1 LSGFAPAAVAL
12 IYAFLARKG
21 VIRSLLEIFLMEHDG
36 DRIDYSACVD
46 VFLWPVGTVAG
57 NAVIAHSHQNLGGR
71 VTASLSLERVPARR
85 ISRSLG
91 LAMGSPVS
99 TMPQNDFRTTWKT
112 NRMNS
117 MLAQEKTFSSLLR
130 DSIGDG
136 IRGALGQAILGVL
149 SDQGLFDKA
158 SNPKEFH
165 AKLQSVFGN
174 GAIVIERVII
184 KDLFRKLNISYTS
197 QGPFDYREALER
209 AREACVVEART

>member
-1 LSGFAPAAVAL
+1 
-12 IYAFLARKG
+12 
-21 VIRSLLEIFLMEHDG
+21 
-36 DRIDYSACVD
+36 
-46 VFLWPVGTVAG
+46 
-57 NAVIAHSHQNLGGR
+57 
-71 VTASLSLERVPARR
+71 
-85 ISRSLG
+85 
-91 LAMGSPVS
+91 MGSPVS

-112 NRMNS
+112 NRMNF

-149 SDQGLFDKA
+149 TDQGSFEKA

-184 KDLFRKLNISYTS
+184 KDLFRKLNIPYTS

-209 AREACVVEART
+209 AREACVVEAPT